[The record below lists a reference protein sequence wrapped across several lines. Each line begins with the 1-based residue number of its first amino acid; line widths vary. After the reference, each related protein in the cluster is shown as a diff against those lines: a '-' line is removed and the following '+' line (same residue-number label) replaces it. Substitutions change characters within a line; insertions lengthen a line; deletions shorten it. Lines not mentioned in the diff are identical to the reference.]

1 MTHHSDFKGLV
12 RARMR
17 ATGQP
22 YTAARADLLQER
34 RPWEDDAAASGSRA
48 TVSSTAASAPGARP
62 GTPAVPAEQAAATA
76 PPSPAGVDADAW
88 QRAHAEYRTMLSRF
102 LRDGRL
108 ESVPA
113 RRRARVFVL
122 LHLISLI
129 PAGRTY
135 SEPEINRIL
144 LTVVEDQAFWR
155 RELVEYGYLQR
166 ASGVYWLPEELP
178 GRSASE
184 SQETPAWEA
193 LWLPLHLS
201 ARS

>member
-1 MTHHSDFKGLV
+1 MTRDNDFKTLV

-17 ATGQP
+17 ATGQN
-22 YTAARADLLQER
+22 YTSARADLLREGGPSEAEATR
-34 RPWEDDAAASGSRA
+34 R
-48 TVSSTAASAPGARP
+48 SAPPAAPER
-62 GTPAVPAEQAAATA
+62 AVPTA
-76 PPSPAGVDADAW
+76 PPVPTGVDPDEW
-88 QRAHAEYRTMLSRF
+88 QRAHDEYRRMLARF

-108 ESVPA
+108 VDTPA

-155 RELVEYGYLQR
+155 RELVEYGYLR
-166 ASGVYWLPEELP
+166 RDAGVYWLPEELP
-178 GRSASE
+178 ERSASE
-184 SQETPAWEA
+184 RQETPAWEA

-201 ARS
+201 NRA